1 MKSILII
8 LLSIAPTLAWTIT
21 PKVILLSP
29 QLDYCKQYQ
38 NILEIPTNIIEW
50 RLDATGEGK
59 ERATY
64 FTQVHMTNHR
74 SCGVVFNK
82 ADMSWDDIQTLVFRH
97 EDLAGCYYIKNEIHL
112 DGKVY
117 EDRLYI
123 HCKVPP
129 VKPFSLPYTPPT
141 NNQPPVPVLKILNY
155 ESGLQIKGRTVYFT
169 INQTY
174 DPDGSMTN
182 AVMYWAIYTQGH
194 HPIYVGVPRT
204 RVAEETYIWPN
215 EVEPVYGWDTS
226 EAPSQDNDYNLYLVV
241 IDEWGEIREINLGF
255 TANPDSQPVNP
266 PDLPPD
272 APQNVRLLGAR

>member
-82 ADMSWDDIQTLVFRH
+82 ADMSWDDIQTRRWSF
-97 EDLAGCYYIKNEIHL
+97 DMK
-112 DGKVY
+112 
-117 EDRLYI
+117 
-123 HCKVPP
+123 
-129 VKPFSLPYTPPT
+129 
-141 NNQPPVPVLKILNY
+141 
-155 ESGLQIKGRTVYFT
+155 
-169 INQTY
+169 
-174 DPDGSMTN
+174 
-182 AVMYWAIYTQGH
+182 
-194 HPIYVGVPRT
+194 
-204 RVAEETYIWPN
+204 IWPAAII
-215 EVEPVYGWDTS
+215 S
-226 EAPSQDNDYNLYLVV
+226 KMK
-241 IDEWGEIREINLGF
+241 F
-255 TANPDSQPVNP
+255 TWTAKSMKIGYTFTVKYH
-266 PDLPPD
+266 
-272 APQNVRLLGAR
+272 R